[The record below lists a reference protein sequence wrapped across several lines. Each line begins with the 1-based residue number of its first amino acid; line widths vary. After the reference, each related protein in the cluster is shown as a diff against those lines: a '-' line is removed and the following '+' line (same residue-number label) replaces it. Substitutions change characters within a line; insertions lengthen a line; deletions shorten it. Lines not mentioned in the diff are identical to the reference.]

1 MTKHLRRDLELLER
15 EILTL
20 AAIVE
25 SMIDKACR
33 ALHKRDSGLATDVI
47 EADAEI
53 DKREVHI
60 EEECLK
66 ILALHQPVA
75 IDLRQTATVLK
86 INNDLER
93 IADLAVNISERANSL
108 LKLSDSH
115 VAPSASVNGDRQVA
129 PRQKWFKPP
138 AHLEKM
144 ETLAVLMVRDALD
157 AFVRLDSD
165 SAREVCRR
173 DDEVDDLNRE
183 LIDELCA
190 MMWEEPDKVEAALQ
204 YFSAARHIERIA
216 DHATNIAED
225 VTYLVEGEIAR
236 HRHEL
241 THGDNLE

>member
-1 MTKHLRRDLELLER
+1 LDSLER

-20 AAIVE
+20 AAMVE

-33 ALHKRDSGLATDVI
+33 ALHKRDAKLAADVI
-47 EADAEI
+47 EADAEV

-75 IDLRQTATVLK
+75 VDLRQTATVMK

-108 LKLSDSH
+108 LKLARSSTSPQ
-115 VAPSASVNGDRQVA
+115 PSTNGDRRA
-129 PRQKWFKPP
+129 PPRQTWFEPP
-138 AHLEKM
+138 SQLETM
-144 ETLAVLMVRDALD
+144 EQLAVVMVRDALD
-157 AFVRLDSD
+157 AFVRLDPD
-165 SAREVCRR
+165 TAKDVCGR
-173 DDEVDDLNRE
+173 DDEVDDINRE

-190 MMWEEPDKVEAALQ
+190 IMWDDPSKVEAAMQ

-225 VTYLVEGEIAR
+225 VTYLVEGEISR

-241 THGDNLE
+241 SHPDQQDE